1 MPRGVPNP
9 KKDDFG
15 MRYTS
20 MHVPL
25 AYVGY
30 RATAMGLTNMPR
42 PNPKHMGTTYL
53 KSESQTLWARNAAR
67 KQKTSAGD
75 SPTPP
80 DQRYVFIQNATH
92 SHFVMNSEQL
102 AQTWF
107 PSRGH
112 SPGFEIPTYWQSVR
126 CHAYCCPQRHCEEVQ
141 GIHSR
146 ARIH

>member
-30 RATAMGLTNMPR
+30 LTGTMGLTNMLR
-42 PNPKHMGTTYL
+42 QNPKHMGTTYL

-67 KQKTSAGD
+67 KQKMATED
-75 SPTPP
+75 TPMPP
-80 DQRYVFIQNATH
+80 DQRYVFIQNITRQR
-92 SHFVMNSEQL
+92 FVTNSEQL
-102 AQTWF
+102 VQTWF
-107 PSRGH
+107 TSRGY
-112 SPGFEIPTYWQSVR
+112 PPRFEIPTYRQSFR
-126 CHAYCCPQRHCEEVQ
+126 CHTSRCPERHCEKVQ
-141 GIHSR
+141 GVHSR
-146 ARIH
+146 I

>member
-30 RATAMGLTNMPR
+30 LTGELELTRMLR
-42 PNPKHMGTTYL
+42 PNPKHMGTSYL

-67 KQKTSAGD
+67 KQKMPVEDT
-75 SPTPP
+75 PTPI
-80 DQRYVFIQNATH
+80 DQRYVFIHNIT
-92 SHFVMNSEQL
+92 
-102 AQTWF
+102 
-107 PSRGH
+107 R
-112 SPGFEIPTYWQSVR
+112 
-126 CHAYCCPQRHCEEVQ
+126 
-141 GIHSR
+141 
-146 ARIH
+146 